1 MQFIQ
6 YKTIYKIQKFML
18 IEKLNFIEQ
27 WIFLLRWYHLVY
39 VFMQTNILFLF
50 EIGHE
55 HVSFLIVWTVQTRYS
70 FVSLFLTS
78 WTVYD
83 IHLSLI

>member
-50 EIGHE
+50 EIRYE
-55 HVSFLIVWTVQTRYS
+55 HVSLLIVWTVQTRYS